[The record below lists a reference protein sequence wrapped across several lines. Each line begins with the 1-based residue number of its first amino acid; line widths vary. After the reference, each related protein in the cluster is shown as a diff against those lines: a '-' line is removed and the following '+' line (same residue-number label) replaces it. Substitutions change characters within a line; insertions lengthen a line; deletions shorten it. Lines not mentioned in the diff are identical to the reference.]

1 MAWKPSPAEAGAIR
15 TTIAAT
21 FSGPLPPPAVLQR
34 YNSAIPNGAERIM
47 AMVERQAEHRQ
58 KLESRAVDGNL
69 AAQSRGQWM
78 ALVVVFAGFVSGVTL
93 IALGKST
100 EGLAAL
106 FGPLSTTVALLLYT
120 RNAQTRER
128 ADKREQLNSSVPSP
142 QE

>member
-1 MAWKPSPAEAGAIR
+1 MLE
-15 TTIAAT
+15 
-21 FSGPLPPPAVLQR
+21 R
-34 YNSAIPNGAERIM
+34 YNSVIPNGAERIM
-47 AMVERQAEHRQ
+47 AMVERQTEHRQ
-58 KLESRAVDGNL
+58 RLESRAVDGNL

-78 ALVVVFAGFVSGVTL
+78 ALVVVIAGFAGGVTL
-93 IALGKST
+93 IALGKPT

-128 ADKREQLNSSVPSP
+128 ADKLQELDSSAQPL